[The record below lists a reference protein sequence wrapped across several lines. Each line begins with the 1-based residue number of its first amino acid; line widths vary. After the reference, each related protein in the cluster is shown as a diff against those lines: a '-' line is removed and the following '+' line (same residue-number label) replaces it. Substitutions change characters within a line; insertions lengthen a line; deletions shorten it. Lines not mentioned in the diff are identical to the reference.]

1 VIKFADVVFLQ
12 GEDAEPALSI
22 LDSSG
27 WEALAQYLS
36 AWDDGNDLELHCQ
49 PSAGAGDDQ
58 RVVRDYYFDC
68 QPKSEQDQLDIGPF
82 ELVAVGEV
90 AVRDYL
96 INVNRRLRYVSMER
110 IVPDDESEDYP
121 Q

>member
-1 VIKFADVVFLQ
+1 
-12 GEDAEPALSI
+12 
-22 LDSSG
+22 
-27 WEALAQYLS
+27 
-36 AWDDGNDLELHCQ
+36 
-49 PSAGAGDDQ
+49 
-58 RVVRDYYFDC
+58 
-68 QPKSEQDQLDIGPF
+68 
-82 ELVAVGEV
+82 VAVGEV